1 MDTIK
6 GYFGAK
12 PEVPEKP
19 IALER
24 TPSGTRKSVKELSP
38 LANNV
43 IGRCARILLVRPED
57 LQEQFDKEAPLSA
70 KTKDKYARSIL
81 EYCCFRTLSI
91 SAQVEDHL
99 SDVDFRRLTY
109 DMMLAW
115 EAPGSTNKN
124 VSKVEQKD
132 VQLEEAEKVA
142 AALGADDDEEES
154 ALFYN
159 DLMPMMA
166 EVEQTVGLEAF
177 TRIAPAVPAIADLV
191 TVYPQWEALTN
202 TTGARL
208 PFQLYDKYLGE
219 LDKSI
224 KLMKSQL
231 TPEVKQVLH
240 LESDEILVD
249 TDGGSSGQT
258 VIEHVG
264 SSTYPGR
271 FTVTNYAIYFEV
283 AGILSYSDAKR
294 FDLASDLKYEVKPEV
309 TGPWGTKIFDK
320 AIMFKSN
327 EVQEPLVFEFPEITG
342 HARRDYWIAI
352 IREIVACHKFCRL
365 YKLKGVG
372 KSEALARAVL
382 GIARLR
388 ALRETIKVL
397 PTRADSLL
405 TFCYGDNMPHGDQV
419 MGALADTL
427 RHHGDGKSGDTFL
440 DHHEGNKVYSS
451 TATASAASLD
461 LDPTP
466 HPTSEHQRDALS
478 PVNEVMIGEETA
490 LEKTVLDSREN
501 TKKVEKAEAT
511 VDSVKGDGIGR
522 NVQILTELLKP
533 IPEVLEE
540 VQSILQWKN
549 PTRTIA
555 VATVVF
561 LFIVFDLLSYIPTVL
576 LLSAAVYIFYLR
588 YLKKKEKIRSGEVL
602 IPVPQGTST
611 VEALTALQQAV
622 SQAEA
627 TIQGINI
634 ALLKIRALLLSNY
647 PEASNQV
654 AALLAAAALGLAVLP
669 TRWLVFIV
677 FVNTFTSGLQ
687 GQRESPSTFE
697 RRFNEWWY
705 SIPVVPV
712 RFLKPGE
719 DVNVRKLD

>member
-1 MDTIK
+1 
-6 GYFGAK
+6 
-12 PEVPEKP
+12 
-19 IALER
+19 
-24 TPSGTRKSVKELSP
+24 
-38 LANNV
+38 
-43 IGRCARILLVRPED
+43 
-57 LQEQFDKEAPLSA
+57 
-70 KTKDKYARSIL
+70 
-81 EYCCFRTLSI
+81 
-91 SAQVEDHL
+91 
-99 SDVDFRRLTY
+99 
-109 DMMLAW
+109 
-115 EAPGSTNKN
+115 
-124 VSKVEQKD
+124 
-132 VQLEEAEKVA
+132 
-142 AALGADDDEEES
+142 
-154 ALFYN
+154 
-159 DLMPMMA
+159 
-166 EVEQTVGLEAF
+166 
-177 TRIAPAVPAIADLV
+177 
-191 TVYPQWEALTN
+191 
-202 TTGARL
+202 
-208 PFQLYDKYLGE
+208 
-219 LDKSI
+219 
-224 KLMKSQL
+224 
-231 TPEVKQVLH
+231 
-240 LESDEILVD
+240 
-249 TDGGSSGQT
+249 
-258 VIEHVG
+258 
-264 SSTYPGR
+264 
-271 FTVTNYAIYFEV
+271 
-283 AGILSYSDAKR
+283 
-294 FDLASDLKYEVKPEV
+294 
-309 TGPWGTKIFDK
+309 
-320 AIMFKSN
+320 
-327 EVQEPLVFEFPEITG
+327 
-342 HARRDYWIAI
+342 
-352 IREIVACHKFCRL
+352 
-365 YKLKGVG
+365 
-372 KSEALARAVL
+372 
-382 GIARLR
+382 
-388 ALRETIKVL
+388 
-397 PTRADSLL
+397 
-405 TFCYGDNMPHGDQV
+405 MPHGDQV

-466 HPTSEHQRDALS
+466 HPTSEQQRDALS

-501 TKKVEKAEAT
+501 TKKVEEAEAT

-561 LFIVFDLLSYIPTVL
+561 LFIVLDLLSYIPTVL

-627 TIQGINI
+627 TIQGTNI

-719 DVNVRKLD
+719 DVHVRKLD